1 MRISQLEGERVAI
14 WGFGREGQ
22 AALDAIRRRL
32 PRQALSLFCSEEE
45 ALLARARLDD
55 RLDIRTRVD
64 EAQLAQFAVVIKS
77 PGISPYA
84 APAAGA
90 ALRGTRFIGGS
101 ALWFAEHAALAE
113 RGRVLCVTG
122 TKGKS
127 TVSALI
133 AHLLR
138 SAGHRTA
145 LAGNIGQPLL
155 ALLDA
160 PEPRYWVVE
169 LSSYQAGDARAPNVA
184 AVLNLFPEHLD
195 WHGSEDRYYR
205 DKLRLV
211 TGAQPGALVLNAA
224 DPRLRNLIGEAP
236 RAHWFD
242 LPEAWHLRGD
252 RVCFGAREIVDM
264 RGSPLPG
271 RHNGVN
277 LCAALACID
286 ALGLDAAALAPAVGS
301 FIPLPHRLQRLGVRN
316 GIEFI
321 NDSIS
326 TTPHAS
332 IAALESVA
340 GRRTVIIVGGFD
352 RGLDWRVFAQY
363 VQHKPPLAVI
373 CQGANAARIHDTLA
387 DAAREGHVQRVL
399 SKDLEAAVATARHL
413 LGNDGVLLLS
423 PGAPSFPR
431 YRDYIERGRHFASLA
446 GFDANAISA
455 IPGLGI
461 A

>member
-32 PRQALSLFCSEEE
+32 PAQPLTLFCSDQE
-45 ALLARARLDD
+45 ATLARARLDD
-55 RLDIRTRVD
+55 RLDIRTQVD
-64 EAQLAQFAVVIKS
+64 EAQLAQFAIVIKS

-101 ALWFAEHAALAE
+101 ALWFAEHAARRE

-127 TVSALI
+127 TVSALV

-145 LAGNIGQPLL
+145 LAGNIGLPLL

-160 PEPRYWVVE
+160 PEPRYWVIE
-169 LSSYQAGDARAPNVA
+169 LSSYQTGDARAPDVA

-211 TGAQPGALVLNAA
+211 THTRPGALVLNAA
-224 DPRLRNLIGEAP
+224 DPRLRSLLGEAP

-242 LPEAWHLRGD
+242 LAAAWHLQGD
-252 RVCFGAREIVDM
+252 RICFGTRTILDT

-301 FIPLPHRLQRLGVRN
+301 FTPLPHRLQRLGVRN

-352 RGLDWRVFAQY
+352 RGLDWHVFAQY
-363 VQHKPPLAVI
+363 VRHKPPLAVI
-373 CQGANAARIHDTLA
+373 CQGGNAARIHDTLS
-387 DAAREGHVQRVL
+387 DAAREAHVQRVL
-399 SKDLEAAVATARHL
+399 SKDLEDAMATARHL

-431 YRDYIERGRHFASLA
+431 YRDYVERGRHFASLA
-446 GFDANAISA
+446 GFDADAISD
-455 IPGLGI
+455 IPALGV